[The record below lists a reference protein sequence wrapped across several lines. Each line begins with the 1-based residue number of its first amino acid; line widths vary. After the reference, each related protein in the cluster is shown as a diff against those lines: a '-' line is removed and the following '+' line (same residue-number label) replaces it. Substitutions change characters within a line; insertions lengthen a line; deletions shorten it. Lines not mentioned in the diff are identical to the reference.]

1 MTMSSRSREYALTL
15 AVLAIGSVL
24 VLVSYGA
31 TWETVQVAVFAGT
44 GPSPTTTVSLTGR
57 ELAPLGAAAG
67 LVGLAGVAGILATR
81 RWGRRIVGAVVALS
95 GGAAGSTALAFGL
108 AGGAFVEA
116 SLAARG
122 LDPASATTAAST
134 PWWLAGVAGGLAMLV
149 AGLLAIARGA
159 QWPGLSTR
167 YEREGSTDHRGAQ
180 GSDAGT
186 EQGSVGGIAA
196 WDALDRGEDPT
207 DPETRA
213 G

>member
-1 MTMSSRSREYALTL
+1 MSSRSRDYALTL

-31 TWETVQVAVFAGT
+31 TWETVEVAVFAGT
-44 GPSPTTTVSLTGR
+44 GPSPTTTVALTGR
-57 ELAPLGAAAG
+57 ELAPFGAAAG

-95 GGAAGSTALAFGL
+95 GGAAGAIAVAFGL
-108 AGGAFVEA
+108 AGRAFVEA

-122 LDPASATTAAST
+122 LDPASAAAATST
-134 PWWLAGVAGGLAMLV
+134 PWWIVGVAGGLAMLV
-149 AGLLAIARGA
+149 AGLLTIARGA
-159 QWPGLSTR
+159 QWPGLSSR
-167 YEREGSTDHRGAQ
+167 YERDGSTGPRGTPGQDPGPA
-180 GSDAGT
+180 
-186 EQGSVGGIAA
+186 EGSVGGIAA

-207 DPETRA
+207 DPQAKA

>member
-1 MTMSSRSREYALTL
+1 MTL
-15 AVLAIGSVL
+15 AVLAIGAIL

-31 TWETVQVAVFAGT
+31 TWETAEVAVFAGA
-44 GPSPTTTVSLTGR
+44 GPSPTTTVALTGR

-95 GGAAGSTALAFGL
+95 GGAAGAIALAFGL

-116 SLAARG
+116 SLGARG
-122 LDPASATTAAST
+122 LAPSSTAAAAST
-134 PWWLAGVAGGLAMLV
+134 LWWVAAVAGGLAMLA
-149 AGLLAIARGA
+149 AGLLAITRGP
-159 QWPGLSTR
+159 QWPGLSSR
-167 YEREGSTDHRGAQ
+167 YERDGTGPREAPGADP
-180 GSDAGT
+180 GPDG
-186 EQGSVGGIAA
+186 GRVGGIAA

-207 DPETRA
+207 DPQAKA